1 MTLPQFKIQLP
12 NKLKFFLEKQA
23 RYKVAYGG
31 RGAGKSESIARCLL
45 IMSLQKKVRIL
56 CTRELQNSITDSVH
70 KLLSDLISEL
80 KLDGY
85 FTITQTSIKNI
96 YGSEF
101 LFKGLKNNVNEIK
114 SLQGINYVWVEEAE
128 RVSETSWQVLI
139 PTIREE
145 DSEIW
150 VIFNPESAD
159 SATYSRFVAKPP
171 PDSIVTKINW
181 NDNPWF
187 PDVLK
192 KEMEYDKKVNPE
204 KYDWIWEGNPRT
216 LNDAQI
222 FKGKWVVEDFDADK
236 IKKVEDRFF
245 YGADWGFSPDPL
257 AAGRCFMSGQD
268 EDTNARGKILYIDK
282 EVYRVD
288 VELSQI
294 GKTLDEK
301 IPDLRKNVCYG
312 DSARPDIIS
321 MLQKEGFNI
330 RPVKKKIG
338 NKDNDK
344 RKFIEAGIDYM
355 KDFEKIIIHP
365 SCINTINEFKLYSY
379 KVDRNTDEVLP
390 IIVDKHNHC
399 IDWIRYS
406 ISTYITPKK
415 KAVCRII

>member
-45 IMSLQKKVRIL
+45 IMSLQKKISIL
-56 CTRELQNSITDSVH
+56 CARELQNSIADSVH
-70 KLLSDLISEL
+70 KLLSDLIAEL
-80 KLDGY
+80 KLDGF

-96 YGSEF
+96 YGSQF
-101 LFKGLKNNVNEIK
+101 LFKGLKNNINEIK
-114 SLQGINYVWVEEAE
+114 SLKGINYVWVEEAE
-128 RVSETSWQVLI
+128 RVSENSWAVLI

-159 SATYSRFVAKPP
+159 SATYTRFVAKPP
-171 PDSIVTKINW
+171 SDSIVTKINW

-222 FKGKWVVEDFDADK
+222 FKGKWVVDDFKTPPMDTMLEK
-236 IKKVEDRFF
+236 RFF

-257 AAGRCFMSGQD
+257 AAIRCYVVG
-268 EDTNARGKILYIDK
+268 NVLYIDQ
-282 EVYRVD
+282 EVYRVG
-288 VELSQI
+288 VELGQI
-294 GKTLDEK
+294 GKELVQKMPEIK
-301 IPDLRKNVCYG
+301 RWPCYG

-321 MLQKEGFNI
+321 MLQKEGFTQL
-330 RPVKKKIG
+330 RGVKKSIDG
-338 NKDNDK
+338 GQSNKL
-344 RKFIEAGIDYM
+344 KFVEAGIDYI
-355 KDFEKIIIHP
+355 KSFEKIVIHP
-365 SCINTINEFKLYSY
+365 SCKNTIEEFKLYSY
-379 KVDRNTDEVLP
+379 KVDNNTDEVLP
-390 IIVDKHNHC
+390 IIIDKYNHI
-399 IDWIRYS
+399 IDSLRYAL
-406 ISTYITPKK
+406 STYITPRKQIV
-415 KAVCRII
+415 AFTF